1 LTGGLSYTNINIMY
15 SPIVV
20 LDKTESHILLS
31 TSTVKSCTDKQ
42 YVFMENSTLV
52 TRSDDIL
59 DFTDISEESCIYLME
74 RSVDIDTSN
83 RIFLE
88 WLNT

>member
-1 LTGGLSYTNINIMY
+1 
-15 SPIVV
+15 
-20 LDKTESHILLS
+20 
-31 TSTVKSCTDKQ
+31 
-42 YVFMENSTLV
+42 MENSTLV